1 MKALTL
7 GQIIKF
13 VNGQVIS
20 SINNNELNTILI
32 EEICTDSRKASES
45 SLFIP
50 IQGERFDGH
59 DFIDSAAT
67 NGCQVFLCHK
77 ELKPLEGRIYVKVE
91 DTKRALRHLAEEYLK
106 LFNIKVISITGSVG
120 KTTCKDMIAASLS
133 GKYNVLKTMGNF
145 NNDIGLP
152 LTVFNIEEHH
162 DIAVLEMGMNH
173 FGEIEVL
180 SKIARPD
187 YAVITNIGVSH
198 IENLG
203 SRDGICKAKC
213 EIFTYAKENGKV
225 IINNDD
231 DYHETIIRKAKN
243 KNMETITIGIRED
256 ADYKG
261 TDIASYL
268 IEENHS
274 IMSKLHT
281 RVVFSQ
287 GEFEVIIG
295 CLGKHL
301 AYNLLPGIAIA
312 FDLGLS
318 LDEIMAGLKSYI
330 PTEKRLNAYKCGKNI
345 TIIDDVYNASPD
357 SMKAALKTLDE
368 LETKGRKIAFLGD
381 MLEMGDFAKKGH
393 QEVGKQA
400 ASLNL
405 DHIISIGDSAKY
417 IRESY
422 KEKKDN
428 ILYFENT
435 KLAIAAVE
443 DIINEN
449 DTILLK
455 ASRGMHFEEII
466 EKIKEVTR

>member
-7 GQIIKF
+7 AQIIKF
-13 VNGQVIS
+13 VNGQIIS

-32 EEICTDSRKASES
+32 EEICTDSRKATEN

-50 IQGERFDGH
+50 ILGERFDGH
-59 DFIDSAAT
+59 DYIDAAAV
-67 NGCQVFLCHK
+67 NGCKVFLCHQDLRPSK
-77 ELKPLEGRIYVKVE
+77 GRIYIKVE
-91 DTKRALRHLAEEYLK
+91 DTKKALRDLAEEYIK
-106 LFNIKVISITGSVG
+106 LFDIKVIGVTGSVG

-133 GKYNVLKTMGNF
+133 GKYNVLKTLGNF

-173 FGEIEVL
+173 FGEIELL

-231 DYHETIIRKAKN
+231 DYHETIIRKAMK
-243 KNMETITIGIRED
+243 KNMKTITIGINQD

-261 TDIASYL
+261 TDITSYL
-268 IEENHS
+268 IRENHG
-274 IMSKLHT
+274 IISKLHT
-281 RVVFSQ
+281 QVVYNQ
-287 GEFEVIIG
+287 GEFEVILG

-301 AYNLLPGIAIA
+301 VYNLLPGIAIA

-318 LDEIMAGLKSYI
+318 LDEIIAGLKSYI

-368 LETKGRKIAFLGD
+368 LETIGRKIAFLGD

-393 QEVGKQA
+393 REVGEQA
-400 ASLNL
+400 ASLCL
-405 DHIISIGDSAKY
+405 DYIIAIGDNATY
-417 IRESY
+417 IQESY
-422 KEKKDN
+422 QEKKDN
-428 ILYFENT
+428 IIYFENT
-435 KLAIAAVE
+435 KQAIAAI
-443 DIINEN
+443 DNIIEEN